1 MHRAVL
7 SMLISFRPPEIVV
20 LEDEPVAPPPAR
32 NVTVS
37 FIGNIPAV
45 QSLTMTDF
53 DAHLDMTALHRVI
66 ETKFCAT
73 HGMEASPSIHTH
85 VLTTD

>member
-1 MHRAVL
+1 MHRVGL

-20 LEDEPVAPPPAR
+20 IDDEPVAPPPAR
-32 NVTVS
+32 NVMVT

-45 QSLTMTDF
+45 QSLTITDL
-53 DAHLDMTALHRVI
+53 DAHMDMAALHGVI

-73 HGMEASPSIHTH
+73 HGMEACPSIHAH